1 MKDLE
6 SYSAGSLNLFE
17 CLKKHIYLKYLKYLS
32 STYLG
37 LSIWRY
43 SNIQMNWRE
52 KSTMIMFQEENNY
65 INVAMKSQFL

>member
-17 CLKKHIYLKYLKYLS
+17 CLKKHIYLKYLS
-32 STYLG
+32 AYLG

-43 SNIQMNWRE
+43 SNIQINWRE